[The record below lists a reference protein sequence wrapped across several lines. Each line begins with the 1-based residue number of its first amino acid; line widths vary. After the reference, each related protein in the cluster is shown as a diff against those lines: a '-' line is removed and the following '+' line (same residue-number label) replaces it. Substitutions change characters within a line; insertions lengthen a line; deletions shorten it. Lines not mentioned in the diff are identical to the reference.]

1 VNAAQSRPRPVER
14 AAFEGLLVDLRPR
27 LHRYCS
33 RMTGSVIDGEDAVQD
48 ALTRAVE
55 AFESLPSLH
64 NPEGWIFRIA
74 HNAALDALRRRMRE
88 EMLAANREVS
98 LMREP
103 KSAIDEHVAAEASL
117 LAFMSLPV
125 SQRSCVIL
133 MDVLGYSLNE
143 IQSILDLSLPA
154 IKASLHRGRERLRA
168 LAAEPADPPVVSL
181 AARERTLL
189 EAYVDRFNARDF
201 DAVRDMLAEE
211 VRLEVVARASLAG
224 KDEVAKIYFGN
235 YADVSDWYFVPGL
248 VEGRPAMLA
257 CDPEDTSARPKY
269 FVLLAWEE
277 GLVKRARDFRHA
289 SYAIEGARIARLRA

>member
-1 VNAAQSRPRPVER
+1 
-14 AAFEGLLVDLRPR
+14 
-27 LHRYCS
+27 
-33 RMTGSVIDGEDAVQD
+33 MTGSVIDGEDAVQD

-74 HNAALDALRRRMRE
+74 HNAALDVLRRRMRE
-88 EMLAANREVS
+88 ATLAANREVS
-98 LMREP
+98 PMSEP

-117 LAFMSLPV
+117 LAFMTLPV
-125 SQRSCVIL
+125 SQRSCIIL

-143 IQSILDLSLPA
+143 IKSILDVSLPA

-168 LAAEPADPPVVSL
+168 LAAESAEPPVVSL

-189 EAYVDRFNARDF
+189 ETYVDRFNARDF

-235 YADVSDWYFVPGL
+235 YADVSDWYFVSGL
-248 VEGRPAMLA
+248 VEGQPAMLA
-257 CDPEDTSARPKY
+257 CDPEDTAARPKY
-269 FVLLAWEE
+269 FVLLAWKE
-277 GLVKRARDFRHA
+277 GLVKSARDFRHA
-289 SYAIEGARIARLRA
+289 PYAIEGARIVRLRP